1 MNEHSMSDQPFTDD
15 LFWVAAQYAAG
26 DLPESA
32 VERFDEQLETDQG
45 AREALAQAVA
55 LSQAVAQVEA
65 TPVAPVSLDRSRRVS
80 TIAAMAIAVAA
91 CLALTFVAL
100 RLPNTDEAPQNEVAK
115 VPANDAQRQLAMAW
129 VEGQVGDED
138 FVEGDDPMLADDPM
152 FAEDDSFDDELPMP
166 TSDLSAPDWLLA
178 ALADAAPAEGGK

>member
-1 MNEHSMSDQPFTDD
+1 MNEHSISSKHGSDD
-15 LFWVAAQYAAG
+15 LLWVAAQYAAG

-32 VERFDEQLETDQG
+32 VERFEEQLETDQA

-65 TPVAPVSLDRSRRVS
+65 TPVAPVSIDRSRRFS
-80 TIAAMAIAVAA
+80 TAAALAIAVAA

-100 RLPNTDEAPQNEVAK
+100 QLPKDGDAPNQEVAK
-115 VPANDAQRQLAMAW
+115 SPENDAQRLVAMAW
-129 VEGQVGDED
+129 VAGQVGEED
-138 FVEGDDPMLADDPM
+138 FTETDDPTLADEPM
-152 FAEDDSFDDELPMP
+152 FDDVDEFDDLLPMP
-166 TSDLSAPDWLLA
+166 TSDPSAPDWLLA